1 MGAARALPVVYSQR
15 DARWGGVRLG
25 YAGGPA
31 DSTVHNYGCYVTCFA
46 MVATYH
52 GHAVTP
58 RELNELL
65 VRRQLFLR
73 SNLVGDHTLGL
84 AVPALAYVASLE
96 YRDRAADLGRLA
108 ELLGDAANSVIL
120 EVDFN
125 HNPVDGVQTHFVV
138 GVGCDGERVT
148 VADPWYGTVEDLAT
162 HYGPDPA
169 RVIQKLVVYRG
180 PVTAADGAAT
190 AGVAAEMEEEMTAEQ
205 RAILEKMAG
214 LKAGAES
221 IDGWLSRI
229 GRAAEIGRAL
239 QATKRMPKVVRPLTA
254 ELARMA
260 E

>member
-25 YAGGPA
+25 YEGGPA

-58 RELNELL
+58 GELNELL

-125 HNPVDGVQTHFVV
+125 HNPVDGVHFVV
-138 GVGCDGERVT
+138 AVGCDGERVV
-148 VADPWYGTVEDLAT
+148 VADPWFGTVGDLAT

-169 RVIQKLVVYRG
+169 SVIQKLVVYRG

-190 AGVAAEMEEEMTAEQ
+190 AGVAAAMEEEMTAGQ

-214 LKAGAES
+214 LNAGAES

-229 GRAAEIGRAL
+229 GRAAEIGREL
-239 QATKRMPKVVRPLTA
+239 QGTKRMPKVVRPLTT